1 MGSFPTN
8 TLKFKVGKQELCKKF
23 RAASATRDNDALA
36 ASLGMVNSKFY
47 FAGYIRGAVV
57 L

>member
-47 FAGYIRGAVV
+47 FADYIRGAVV